1 MCAVTT
7 RFTMIEAPLLGSEA
21 QRTACDHGKGRMLA
35 GFDGVC
41 PDFPVADDETNECLP
56 YGVTP
61 TENEDRRSS

>member
-1 MCAVTT
+1 
-7 RFTMIEAPLLGSEA
+7 MIEEPLLVSEA
-21 QRTACDHGKGRMLA
+21 QQRPVIRVTGRKVG

-41 PDFPVADDETNECLP
+41 PGLHHPDDENNECLP